1 MSEYDVHITA
11 IASDYMKVTA
21 NSKKEAI
28 EKMQD
33 MIENEF
39 EFIKNMLI
47 LGIEYITPEDVRIS
61 DVLDFNEERDE

>member
-1 MSEYDVHITA
+1 MSEFDVHITA

-21 NSKKEAI
+21 DSKKEAI

-33 MIENEF
+33 MIEHDF

-47 LGIEYITPEDVRIS
+47 LGIEFIEPEDVRIS
-61 DVLDFNEERDE
+61 DVLDFDEERK